1 MRKPIPVA
9 AKTGWLVFGLGF
21 LALFFCRLQAVPQ
34 AQKTAGEKLS
44 LSLKECIAKALAN
57 NLDLSIEAFN
67 PDIDEASISASKE
80 HFLPEFGL
88 TYYDTKQ
95 TVLGAWGVEGTSYP
109 SKYDYY
115 TFDLTQKVVTGG
127 SATLSFRNT
136 MSDSGRAFQVINPS
150 YNSEFRL
157 ILTQPL
163 LKNFGPKANRY
174 GTLQAINQKDVSVSV
189 LKSKIIEMVYDVEQ
203 TYWTLYSAVENLK
216 VQENALEQSREIHK
230 RNMEAARIGAKS
242 AIDVLNSEAQV
253 AQYEDSIV
261 AARRQVEQYET
272 HLRALLN
279 LPSEAPFSA
288 GALIPSDKPLV
299 EKMEI
304 TFEAALKR
312 ALDQRPEIIQL
323 EKQLESNA
331 NDISYNKNQ
340 LLPQLDLQFNLWS
353 PGQSG
358 VKYIYQ
364 DNNPF
369 SGIIVDKV
377 VGSRMDALRE
387 ALKTTYRNWSLN
399 LTLDVPLGNVF
410 SRANLAKAKLARE
423 RSLVQLEKQKQTI
436 AYDVAQAIKNLQNS
450 ERKIQTSAAS
460 RELQEKRLAAEMQRY
475 QLGLVSVEWLI
486 NYQSQLTSART
497 SEIQAL
503 IDYKIAVANLER
515 VMGTTLKSKGLKFR
529 NYEF

>member
-9 AKTGWLVFGLGF
+9 EKTVWLVFGLGF

-34 AQKTAGEKLS
+34 EEKAAGEKLS

-67 PDIDEASISASKE
+67 PDIDDASISASQE
-80 HFLPEFGL
+80 QFLPAFGL
-88 TYYDTKQ
+88 SYFNQKQ
-95 TVLGAWGVEGTSYP
+95 TVLGSWGVEGTSFPY
-109 SKYDYY
+109 KYDYY
-115 TFDLTQKVVTGG
+115 TFDLTQKVATGG
-127 SATLSFRNT
+127 SATLSFTNS
-136 MSDSGRAFQVINPS
+136 MSDSGRAFQVINPAYS
-150 YNSEFRL
+150 SEFRL
-157 ILTQPL
+157 RLTQPL

-174 GTLQAINQKDVSVSV
+174 GIRQAINQKDVSVSV
-189 LKSKIIEMVYDVEQ
+189 LKSKIIQTVYDVEQ
-203 TYWTLYSAVENLK
+203 TYWNLYSAIENLK
-216 VQENALEQSREIHK
+216 VQENSLEQSREIHT
-230 RNMEAARIGAKS
+230 RNKEAARVGAKS
-242 AIDVLNSEAQV
+242 AIEVLNSETQV
-253 AQYEDSIV
+253 ARYEDSIV
-261 AARRQVEQYET
+261 SARRQVEQYET

-279 LPSEAPFSA
+279 LPSEASFSA
-288 GALIPSDKPLV
+288 GAIIPSDKPLI
-299 EKMEI
+299 EKMDI
-304 TFEAALKR
+304 TFEAAMQR
-312 ALDQRPEIIQL
+312 ALEQRPEIIQL

-340 LLPQLDLQFNLWS
+340 LLPQLDLQFSLWS

-358 VKYIYQ
+358 IKYIYQ

-387 ALKTTYRNWSLN
+387 ALKTTYKNWSFN
-399 LTLDVPLGNVF
+399 LTLDIPLGNVF

-423 RSLVQLEKQKQTI
+423 RSLVQLDKQKQTI

-460 RELQEKRLAAEMQRY
+460 RELQEKRMAAEMQRY
-475 QLGLVSVEWLI
+475 QLGLVSAEWLI
-486 NYQSQLTSART
+486 NYQNELTSART

-515 VMGTTLKSKGLKFR
+515 VMGTTLKAKGIKFR
-529 NYEF
+529 DYEF